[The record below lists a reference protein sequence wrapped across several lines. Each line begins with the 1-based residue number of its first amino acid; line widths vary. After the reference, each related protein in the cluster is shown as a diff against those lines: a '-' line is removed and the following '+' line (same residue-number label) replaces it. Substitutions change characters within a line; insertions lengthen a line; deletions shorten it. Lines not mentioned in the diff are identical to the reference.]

1 PGHKRRGI
9 WNGVVFDEVF
19 IVNGRYPNES
29 AGGDYRRAA
38 NLGRWHTDASSSDS
52 NVSVICVHDCWLAR
66 DRHSSYALLH
76 GQTWPAES
84 LRSRGD
90 LRATPDASRSRNR
103 RICSW
108 RWNLARSC
116 GTERRSPRIQGQ
128 K

>member
-1 PGHKRRGI
+1 MIWVARRSLGESLRKREDVRLQPGLLEPGHKRRGI

-76 GQTWPAES
+76 GQ
-84 LRSRGD
+84 
-90 LRATPDASRSRNR
+90 
-103 RICSW
+103 
-108 RWNLARSC
+108 
-116 GTERRSPRIQGQ
+116 
-128 K
+128 